1 LYQIVHKFKITLDIL
16 YHLVYNAP
24 MTNKIQARGRPKE
37 FDETEALTAAM
48 HYFWEHGYDNASLDN
63 LLEVMHIKKSSFY
76 ATFKSKET
84 LFSRCI
90 DLYREHSLEF
100 LNTLNKEVGPKQ
112 TLLALTQH
120 TINELEEFGKV
131 KGCLLINSGQE
142 CYNKYPQL
150 SQQVTEEFNTF
161 NSMFEKLVKE
171 AQTLGEI
178 KSTKKASTIAG
189 RYMNTLNGLVVTI
202 QAGATQALIDDIVE
216 SLKEILE

>member
-1 LYQIVHKFKITLDIL
+1 M
-16 YHLVYNAP
+16 YHLVYNAS
-24 MTNKIQARGRPKE
+24 MINKTQTRGRPKE

-48 HYFWEHGYDNASLDN
+48 HYFWEHGYDNTSLDN
-63 LLEVMHIKKSSFY
+63 LLEVMSIKKSSFY
-76 ATFKSKET
+76 ATFKSKEE

-90 DLYREHSLEF
+90 DLYRQHSLEF
-100 LNTLNKEVGPKQ
+100 LNTLNKDIGPKQ
-112 TLLALTQH
+112 TLLALTTH

-150 SQQVTEEFNTF
+150 SQQVTKEFNTF
-161 NSMFEKLVKE
+161 NNMFEKLVKE
-171 AQTLGEI
+171 AQVLGEI
-178 KSTKKASTIAG
+178 RSTKKASIISG

-202 QAGATQALIDDIVE
+202 QAGASPELINDLVE

>member
-1 LYQIVHKFKITLDIL
+1 M
-16 YHLVYNAP
+16 YHLVYNAL

-76 ATFKSKET
+76 ATFKSKEA

-100 LNTLNKEVGPKQ
+100 LNTLNKDIGPKQ
-112 TLLALTQH
+112 TLLALTHH

-171 AQTLGEI
+171 AQARGEM

-202 QAGATQALIDDIVE
+202 QAGATQTLIDDIVE

>member
-1 LYQIVHKFKITLDIL
+1 M
-16 YHLVYNAP
+16 YHLVYNTS
-24 MTNKIQARGRPKE
+24 MTNKTQTRGRPKE

-48 HYFWEHGYDNASLDN
+48 HYFWEHGYDNTSLDN
-63 LLEVMHIKKSSFY
+63 LLEVMNIKKSSFY
-76 ATFKSKET
+76 ATFKSKEI

-100 LNTLNKEVGPKQ
+100 LNILNKEVGPKQ

-171 AQTLGEI
+171 AQVLGEI
-178 KSTKKASTIAG
+178 KSSKKASTVAG

-202 QAGATQALIDDIVE
+202 QAGASQALIDDIVE